1 MFKRCLVLLL
11 AAAVAT
17 GAFAQSKKRIERA
30 ADLPRFTYKVE
41 GKLEDLV
48 RDGKAFSRFAAQVRR
63 DDQSVLDG
71 YDIADKSAQR
81 GLLGVLARIDFL
93 EGRYAEAA
101 RRADEIRALEEKPA
115 DKLLSGVLLHAMVAA
130 QAKTGSID
138 SGAYKQEVGRIVAG
152 KLAKLPYAV
161 IANDIKEAKTVS
173 EIIGE
178 ALVMGNIRDRLQ
190 PVVDKAGGQLS
201 SEFAPSI
208 IGARYALVARLPLKE
223 TLTETYTA
231 YLAANKVEKPD
242 IWAARDVDLP
252 AGKGY
257 KPVNVAVWDSGVD
270 ASLFPGR
277 LVLDASGKPAF
288 LAFDVHENRSAS
300 PLMPIPQALR
310 GRLPQLKSR
319 IKGLSDLQSNMDS
332 PEASEVK
339 TLLSKLKR
347 NEYRSVVEE
356 IELASNYSHG
366 THVAG
371 IASAGNPYAR
381 LVNARIEFDYH
392 LLPDPCPS
400 RELADKNARNVQAD
414 VDFFKKEGVRV
425 VNMSWGGSGE
435 GLRGPTRA
443 VQHRQDPRGAQED
456 RPRVLRHP
464 EERARGGLQV
474 RARHPFRRGGRQLQR
489 ELHVRRGHSRRHR
502 AAQSPHGGRGRQGG
516 RRGLVHELRANGESA
531 RQRLPGGE
539 LPPGRRPRG
548 AFGHVDGRAPGHG
561 ARGEDAGREP
571 EAHAG
576 AADRDHR
583 EDLGE
588 DGGRPAPP
596 HRPEEGGGGGAVGRR
611 LICRDET
618 GAGDNPWSQ
627 LPHRTSGP
635 MR

>member
-11 AAAVAT
+11 TAAVAT
-17 GAFAQSKKRIERA
+17 GAFAQGKQRIERA

-48 RDGKAFSRFAAQVRR
+48 RDGKAFSRFAAQVQK

-101 RRADEIRALEEKPA
+101 RRADEIQALEEKPA

-138 SGAYKQEVGRIVAG
+138 SAAYKQEVGRIVAA
-152 KLAKLPYAV
+152 KLAQLPYAV

-173 EIIGE
+173 EVIGE
-178 ALVMGNIRDRLQ
+178 ALVMGSIRDRLQ

-223 TLTETYTA
+223 ALTQTYTA
-231 YLAANKVEKPD
+231 YLAANKVDKPD

-257 KPVNVAVWDSGVD
+257 QPVNVAVWDSGVD

-288 LAFDVHENRSAS
+288 LAFDVHEHRSAS
-300 PLMPIPQALR
+300 PLMPIPKALR
-310 GRLPQLKSR
+310 GKLTQLKSR
-319 IKGLSDLQSNMDS
+319 IKGLSDLQSNVDS

-347 NEYRSVVEE
+347 DEYRGVVEE
-356 IELASNYSHG
+356 IELASIYSHG

-371 IASAGNPYAR
+371 IATAGDPYAR

-400 RELADKNARNVQAD
+400 RELADRNARNVRAD

-425 VNMSWGGSGE
+425 VNMSWGGTVKDVE
-435 GLRGPTRA
+435 GQLELCNIGKT
-443 VQHRQDPRGAQED
+443 
-456 RPRVLRHP
+456 P
-464 EERARGGLQV
+464 EERKKIAREYFDIQKNALV
-474 RARHPFRRGGRQLQR
+474 
-489 ELHVRRGHSRRHR
+489 
-502 AAQSPHGGRGRQGG
+502 AAFKSAPGILFVAAAGNANENSTFAEAIPADIVLPNLLTVGAVDKAGDEASFTSYG
-516 RRGLVHELRANGESA
+516 PTVKVHANGYQVESY
-531 RQRLPGGE
+531 LPGGE
-539 LPPGRRPRG
+539 RVALSGTSMAAPQVTGLAAKMLAVNPKLTPAQLVAIIEQTSEKTADGRRHLIDPKK
-548 AFGHVDGRAPGHG
+548 AVA
-561 ARGEDAGREP
+561 AAQSAG
-571 EAHAG
+571 G
-576 AADRDHR
+576 
-583 EDLGE
+583 
-588 DGGRPAPP
+588 
-596 HRPEEGGGGGAVGRR
+596 
-611 LICRDET
+611 
-618 GAGDNPWSQ
+618 
-627 LPHRTSGP
+627 
-635 MR
+635 